1 MSKINIDISSIETV
15 VSFLDDVIDIY
26 NKSIIKLDRTS
37 LPYSF
42 EKKYLYQNNYSN
54 IKKDMND
61 LKQIRNFVNNSI
73 SDLKELDRVLTS
85 QAKNMPLNPV
95 KGKDFSI

>member
-15 VSFLDDVIDIY
+15 VSFLDDVINVY
-26 NKSIIKLDRTS
+26 NKSIIRLERTYI
-37 LPYSF
+37 PYSF
-42 EKKYLYQNNYSN
+42 EKKYLFQNNYNN

-61 LKQIRNFVNNSI
+61 LKQLRNFVNNSI
-73 SDLKELDRVLTS
+73 SDLKEIDRVLTS